1 MPNDVVFLDGVDRVC
16 EAGYLPTDTDILNMR
31 RSTDGAHTLNFTFDP
46 KEFKEKGSTVNFQSD
61 DPSEWSITDVGGQI
75 HERTTWYEEYTDCS
89 GVIFVMSMA
98 DYDQQSQDKRK
109 TNKFVED
116 GINLM
121 LEVSKVETLQGVP
134 LIIMLNKKDVFEEK
148 IAVADV
154 GISKTFPEYK
164 GDKNDA
170 RQSIA
175 FLEQLLSDIVESGT
189 SSSCSI
195 YVTQATDTNM
205 IANVLAGTLQAI
217 TKQNLR
223 EMGF

>member
-1 MPNDVVFLDGVDRVC
+1 
-16 EAGYLPTDTDILNMR
+16 
-31 RSTDGAHTLNFTFDP
+31 
-46 KEFKEKGSTVNFQSD
+46 
-61 DPSEWSITDVGGQI
+61 
-75 HERTTWYEEYTDCS
+75 
-89 GVIFVMSMA
+89 MSMA